1 MEACKEE
8 KVRDKEEAGDKLK
21 EQRLTQDKKRRSL
34 LAEKYTRIRVILEL
48 R

>member
-21 EQRLTQDKKRRSL
+21 EQGLPRTKKEEACL
-34 LAEKYTRIRVILEL
+34 LRNTLEL
-48 R
+48 G